1 MAANKKNNINVDRP
15 IIQSSGYNGSEPVP
29 ACAGDGGVFV
39 FVRIVIS
46 QNQSANLVSVKWE
59 MVKLETSP
67 GAKTVDKAG

>member
-15 IIQSSGYNGSEPVP
+15 IIQSSGYNGSEPVRI
-29 ACAGDGGVFV
+29 
-39 FVRIVIS
+39 RIVIS

>member
-1 MAANKKNNINVDRP
+1 MIYLRNAGQSDKRESMNLNRL
-15 IIQSSGYNGSEPVP
+15 IQ
-29 ACAGDGGVFV
+29 
-39 FVRIVIS
+39 IS